1 MAITTAAEVKK
12 FVLKAYKLEADARA
26 DNNALLM
33 NSPDALAGSIVDN
46 LSQATG
52 YGFWAFQRYWYRI
65 ESNEAVSEFHIDWDD
80 GEDNSDK
87 KANVSIIKNDKPA
100 FFGITSHIY
109 TQSIKFYPLIRV
121 KSQEGFLSKWY
132 TAHAGSGSLALNT
145 FKGLDDSIK
154 TTANSGAVYDSG
166 QNSFSVVSVTG
177 GGTQLADVAATG
189 TVRFTNSAAADL
201 DDSTVTVESTDGTT
215 VVYTLDENRSSNSY
229 EGSITYIG
237 IQGTFGHPSKAA
249 ELFTAAVNHAS
260 NAHADKITAS
270 EGSSATV
277 TLTQDTAGVAGN
289 NTIATNDA
297 SDITVAG
304 FTGGVTYTP
313 GGQPARIPVFEP
325 ANVPPVGVL
334 KVDRKRVFSG
344 IDNVWL
350 GNNNRIINAAS
361 AELSNTKTVHA
372 YCSNTSRVGA
382 QVKVTYQEGRIGGV
396 SAISEVWT
404 TQYGSYNESGVK
416 GFNVAD
422 LEDKVI
428 YIKTMDITYGFY
440 YVWSTANASAPGTE
454 IVGAAITPVS
464 ISSAQ
469 STGALNYVTA
479 QNLADRLAGVMEDLT
494 YHGRDEF
501 TSVSAVTSS
510 GASGVY
516 RYTVTST
523 HTNKGVIP
531 AIYLGTVGTSDKL
544 FEALDG
550 APMPSYHA
558 PRFTTDGV
566 DPSDGTIKQKTLTTI
581 GGLTNEGLIIENV
594 AKVLRA
600 ELVNNLEA
608 TDSYGGSTD
617 TSKLYPGERIYLQ
630 ASLYDGVNANLPP
643 TSTMRM
649 NNLNLNSTI
658 CSVSL
663 GNPIVEENSIGTS
676 ILADVTESK
685 VRCSNKSISYYYID
699 DNKLVSG
706 DTAGHTANHQ
716 GADATYNVTDKLV
729 NGADFRSTAGTMD
742 LVYAFEWW
750 REHQDG
756 NYRYYPAKRLIR
768 AQIEDNHTQVADDGF
783 NTSPIVHWDSS
794 SYLTVGSAAA
804 LSDGQTSEVS
814 KWNYGVFLFTNKA
827 KIRTPNWY
835 DLNVTNRG
843 DRTTIFGSSSTETHT
858 LNNSTIFDT
867 DATAAHYAPDNV
879 SFSDLSEPTDGDTI
893 GPRNALFMARKEK
906 FDRIFVRVA
915 HDRLNAAGLSTPN
928 IANDITVGSTVGWPK
943 IRIQVLYAS
952 KKTRTSSTIVWKPL
966 LVIDKT
972 KLKGKDDSSFYRSGE
987 IIFNP
992 PADWEKTSHSAD
1004 IEYPYEDNFFD
1015 DYSNGTDGIDDKWTK
1030 SSYALIFLITQIDSA
1045 AGSGPETLKPIFK
1058 IMSMYPYNNSHSQL
1072 IEIIDPMHVSLN
1084 NYAIAQSVSFV
1095 RKGSYQEIKDRSGI
1109 SQMRRIG
1116 AEGGGIKLGGV
1127 DLKGDTETTRAKFH
1141 EFQRDAVPLY
1151 YDVIHRDSSTT
1162 RLFGVMTDM
1171 SEDHPTGKVIPK
1183 FACSIRVTHILEL
1196 DSSGNITDNGYI
1208 PLGGDVID
1216 VGQYLSAS

>member
-1 MAITTAAEVKK
+1 
-12 FVLKAYKLEADARA
+12 
-26 DNNALLM
+26 
-33 NSPDALAGSIVDN
+33 
-46 LSQATG
+46 
-52 YGFWAFQRYWYRI
+52 
-65 ESNEAVSEFHIDWDD
+65 
-80 GEDNSDK
+80 
-87 KANVSIIKNDKPA
+87 
-100 FFGITSHIY
+100 
-109 TQSIKFYPLIRV
+109 
-121 KSQEGFLSKWY
+121 
-132 TAHAGSGSLALNT
+132 
-145 FKGLDDSIK
+145 
-154 TTANSGAVYDSG
+154 
-166 QNSFSVVSVTG
+166 
-177 GGTQLADVAATG
+177 
-189 TVRFTNSAAADL
+189 
-201 DDSTVTVESTDGTT
+201 
-215 VVYTLDENRSSNSY
+215 
-229 EGSITYIG
+229 
-237 IQGTFGHPSKAA
+237 
-249 ELFTAAVNHAS
+249 
-260 NAHADKITAS
+260 
-270 EGSSATV
+270 
-277 TLTQDTAGVAGN
+277 
-289 NTIATNDA
+289 
-297 SDITVAG
+297 
-304 FTGGVTYTP
+304 
-313 GGQPARIPVFEP
+313 VFEP

-350 GNNNRIINAAS
+350 GNNNRIISSTS
-361 AELSNTKTVHA
+361 AELPHTKTVHA
-372 YCSNTSRVGA
+372 YCSNVNRLGA

-396 SAISEVWT
+396 SAISQVWT
-404 TQYGSYNESGVK
+404 TQYGSYNTDDVR
-416 GFNVAD
+416 GFNVSD
-422 LEDKVI
+422 LEGKVI
-428 YIKTMDITYGFY
+428 YIKSMDITYGFY
-440 YVWSTANASAPGTE
+440 YVWSDGSSTSNSSTPGPE
-454 IVGAAITPVS
+454 IVGAAMTPVS
-464 ISSAQ
+464 ISSGEAA
-469 STGALNYVTA
+469 SVNFVTA
-479 QNLADRLAGVMEDLT
+479 QNLADRLAGVMGDLT

-510 GASGVY
+510 GAPGLF

-523 HTNKGVIP
+523 HTNKGVIG
-531 AIYLGTVGTSDKL
+531 AIVLGTGGTSDKL
-544 FEALDG
+544 FESLTASD
-550 APMPSYHA
+550 YFA

-581 GGLTNEGLIIENV
+581 GDLIDEGLVIKNV

-608 TDSYGGSTD
+608 TDSYGGTTD

-630 ASLYDGVNANLPP
+630 ASLYNGVNANLIP
-643 TSTMRM
+643 TATMRL
-649 NNLNLNSTI
+649 NNPNLNSTI

-663 GNPIVEENSIGTS
+663 GNPIVEENSIGTN

-685 VRCSNKSISYYYID
+685 VRCSNKAISYYYID

-706 DTAGHTANHQ
+706 DTTGNTANHQ

-729 NGADFRSTAGTMD
+729 NGADFRSTEGTKD

-768 AQIEDNHTQVADDGF
+768 AQIEDSHTQAADDGF

-835 DLNVTNRG
+835 DLNVTNKG
-843 DRTTIFGSSSTETHT
+843 DRTIIFGSHNDATHT
-858 LNNSTIFDT
+858 LNTSTLFDT
-867 DATAAHYAPDNV
+867 DATAAHYSPDNV
-879 SFSDLSEPTDGDTI
+879 SFADLAVPTDNDTI

-915 HDRLNAAGLSTPN
+915 HDRLNAANFSTPD
-928 IANDITVGSTVGWPK
+928 IANDITVGTTAGWPQ

-952 KKTRTSSTIVWKPL
+952 KKTRTSSTIIWKPL

-1030 SSYALIFLITQIDSA
+1030 SSYALIFLITQIDSTA
-1045 AGSGPETLKPIFK
+1045 STGPETLKPIFK
-1058 IMSMYPYNNSHSQL
+1058 VMSMYPYNNSHSQL

-1095 RKGSYQEIKDRSGI
+1095 RKGTFQEIKDRSGI

-1151 YDVIHRDSSTT
+1151 YDVIHRDSSIT

-1171 SEDHPTGKVIPK
+1171 SEDHPTGEVIPK

>member
-1 MAITTAAEVKK
+1 MAITTAAEAKK

-33 NSPDALAGSIVDN
+33 NSPDALAGSILDN
-46 LSQATG
+46 PSQATG

-65 ESNEAVSEFHIDWDD
+65 EGNEAVSEFHIDWDD

-109 TQSIKFYPLIRV
+109 TQSNKFYPLIRA

-132 TAHAGSGSLALNT
+132 TAHAGSGSSALNT
-145 FKGLDDSIK
+145 FAGLDDSIK
-154 TTANSGAVYDSG
+154 TTATSGAVYDSG
-166 QNSFSVVSVTG
+166 QNSFSVVSVSG
-177 GGTQLADVAATG
+177 DGTQLPDVAATG
-189 TVRFTNSAAADL
+189 TVQFTNSSAADI

-215 VVYTLDENRSSNSY
+215 VVYTLDDERNSNSY
-229 EGSITYIG
+229 EGGITYIG
-237 IQGTFGHPSKAA
+237 TQGTFGHPSKAA
-249 ELFTAAVNHAS
+249 ELFAAAVNHAS
-260 NAHADKITAS
+260 NAHTNKITAV

-277 TLTQDTAGVAGN
+277 TLTQDVAGAAGN

-297 SDITVAG
+297 SDITVVG

-334 KVDRKRVFSG
+334 KVDRKRAFSG

-350 GNNNRIINAAS
+350 GNNDRIISATS
-361 AELSNTKTVHA
+361 AELPHTKTVHA
-372 YCSNTSRVGA
+372 YCSNVARTGV

-396 SAISEVWT
+396 QAESEITTKDRGSDEAGFTNVDFAGKVLFISTMDETYGLYVQFDGSNATMPDMIWSGGQDPAIPIIMTISAGNQNST
-404 TQYGSYNESGVK
+404 ST
-416 GFNVAD
+416 VATPHAVATA
-422 LEDKVI
+422 LSSALA
-428 YIKTMDITYGFY
+428 DITYHSRSEFTGL
-440 YVWSTANASAPGTE
+440 AQAAPE
-454 IVGAAITPVS
+454 IVAVGERYKTTFKHDNKGLVPICGAA
-464 ISSAQ
+464 
-469 STGALNYVTA
+469 G
-479 QNLADRLAGVMEDLT
+479 
-494 YHGRDEF
+494 
-501 TSVSAVTSS
+501 VTSPS
-510 GASGVY
+510 LVAATGGVFESVEEFAPSF
-516 RYTVTST
+516 TV
-523 HTNKGVIP
+523 
-531 AIYLGTVGTSDKL
+531 
-544 FEALDG
+544 
-550 APMPSYHA
+550 
-558 PRFTTDGV
+558 DGV
-566 DPSDGTIKQKTLTTI
+566 DASDGSIKQKTLIATD
-581 GGLTNEGLIIENV
+581 LTDADATLENV

-608 TDSYGGSTD
+608 TDSYGGATD
-617 TSKLYPGERIYLQ
+617 IGKLYPGERMYLQ
-630 ASLYDGVNANLPP
+630 ASLYNGVNPDLLPTNPMRIANP
-643 TSTMRM
+643 
-649 NNLNLNSTI
+649 NLNSTI

-663 GNPIVEENSIGTS
+663 GNPIVEENSIGTN
-676 ILADVTESK
+676 ILADATESK

-699 DNKLVSG
+699 DNKLISG
-706 DTAGHTANHQ
+706 DTVGNTANHQ
-716 GADATYNVTDKLV
+716 AADATYNITDKLV
-729 NGADFRSTAGTMD
+729 NGADFRSVAGTKD
-742 LVYAFEWW
+742 LVYAFDWW

-756 NYRYYPAKRLIR
+756 NYRYYPAKRLVR

-783 NTSPIVHWDSS
+783 NTSPIVHWDAS

-804 LSDGQTSEVS
+804 LSDGQTPEVS

-827 KIRTPNWY
+827 KLRTPRWY

-843 DRTTIFGSSSTETHT
+843 DRTPIFGSSVEETHA
-858 LNNSTIFDT
+858 LNNSTAFDILT
-867 DATAAHYAPDNV
+867 SADHYSPDNRYDADNV
-879 SFSDLSEPTDGDTI
+879 AATDNDKD

-915 HDRLNAAGLSTPN
+915 HDRLAASPFTPGA
-928 IANDITVGSTVGWPK
+928 IANDITVGSTAGWPK
-943 IRIQVLYAS
+943 IRMQVLYPS
-952 KKTRTSSTIVWKPL
+952 KKTRNSSTIVWKPL

-972 KLKGKDDSSFYRSGE
+972 KLKGKDDSTFYKSGE

-992 PADWEKTSHSAD
+992 PPDWEKTSHSTN

-1015 DYSNGTDGIDDKWTK
+1015 DKGSGTNGIDDKWTK
-1030 SSYALIFLITQIDSA
+1030 SSYALIFLITQIDSNA
-1045 AGSGPETLKPIFK
+1045 EEGIELLKPMFK
-1058 IMSMYPYNNSHSQL
+1058 VMSMYPYNNSHSQL
-1072 IEIIDPMHVSLN
+1072 IEIVDPMHVSLN

-1095 RKGSYQEIKDRSGI
+1095 RKGTFQEIKDRSGI

-1116 AEGGGIKLGGV
+1116 AEGGQIKLGGV

-1151 YDVIHRDSSTT
+1151 YDVIHRDSSIT

-1171 SEDHPTGKVIPK
+1171 SEDHPTGEVIPK